1 MAAIGASFIIYT
13 IPTTPFTD
21 DRLQLFLKSV
31 KINSNF
37 MPTLHSSITIDILHQ
52 IIQACTVLPSP
63 ETFTALY
70 LFAFLSVL
78 RLSNILPHSLKAFDS
93 TRQLCRGDIIFSTS
107 HAVVIVQWSKILQDR
122 KTFATVAISVLDH
135 SHLCPVAALQTML
148 QKIPGSNNDP
158 LFQKF
163 SAGRWVP
170 LTDSIARKHLKK
182 VSYLLNVQPTFTFH
196 DFRRAGT
203 SWGFHHVVSLEH
215 IMQPGSLIQF
225 GNIFLLMHLTLLRCQ
240 TLSIFIYI
248 SRCIPSISLPL
259 PWCLGLCLQL
269 HFDLTGHFSDLI
281 ILSLIKIFQK
291 FYFCILAPSGLS
303 WAFGPPSGDTGGLYC
318 LWAYIT
324 FKFGKLHCLV
334 LV

>member
-1 MAAIGASFIIYT
+1 MFRDFLNFLVVTGLAINQVSSHTLLCFMEFLVQNHFSHANIANYMAAIRASFIIYT

-37 MPTLHSSITIDILHQ
+37 MPTLHSSITIDIVHH

-70 LFAFLSVL
+70 LFAFLYVL

-93 TRQLCRGDIIFSTS
+93 TRQLCRGDIMFSTS
-107 HAVVIVQWSKILQDR
+107 HAVVIVQWSKTLQDR
-122 KTFATVAISVLDH
+122 KTFATFAISVLDH

-215 IMQPGSLIQF
+215 
-225 GNIFLLMHLTLLRCQ
+225 NATWHLE
-240 TLSIFIYI
+240 
-248 SRCIPSISLPL
+248 
-259 PWCLGLCLQL
+259 
-269 HFDLTGHFSDLI
+269 
-281 ILSLIKIFQK
+281 
-291 FYFCILAPSGLS
+291 
-303 WAFGPPSGDTGGLYC
+303 
-318 LWAYIT
+318 
-324 FKFGKLHCLV
+324 V
-334 LV
+334 